1 MTRTTPGFRRD
12 PRRAP
17 SSARGTAVVIGSGMG
32 GLLAARVLLDHFD
45 RVTLLDRDR
54 FPESPTHRSGVP
66 QSHHAHGL
74 LLRGREII
82 EELFPGIEEDLRAA
96 GATVERDRVPF
107 QVVSPFGPLPLTPI
121 NDEFGVYSRFLLEWQ
136 VRERLVAHSRLRLL
150 GGTEVVG
157 LDTGGPA
164 ARPGSARVTGVR
176 VRHRG
181 ADIGATSVL
190 AADLVVDASG
200 RRSKAPD
207 WLRELG
213 YGEVAEETITSG
225 IGYASR
231 FYAKPDGFPGDW
243 SGIVVNGRAPDNPR
257 SGLVLGIEK
266 DQWHVTLGGFAGA
279 APPTDEA
286 GFLQWARDLPDPTVY
301 ECIRIARP
309 LTPIRGHRTLTNRLR
324 HFERLTRWPPGFVV
338 TADAVCAFNPIY
350 GQGMTVAAT
359 DALVLGECLR
369 DHTDP
374 PRGGVRTRPGFE
386 REFQRRLAKNVATAW
401 MVASSEDLRWPG
413 IALHGA
419 RPRRGGKAARRWIDL
434 VLRAAVADPYLS
446 ERYFNLI
453 MMMASP
459 ATMFGPRVLAHVARA
474 AITGGLGVP
483 SREFGLTDASLA
495 TVRALPDAHPVAG
508 GGSAAPGHQGAV
520 T

>member
-1 MTRTTPGFRRD
+1 
-12 PRRAP
+12 
-17 SSARGTAVVIGSGMG
+17 MG

-54 FPESPTHRSGVP
+54 FPESPAHRSGAP
-66 QSHHAHGL
+66 QSYHAHGL

-82 EELFPGIEEDLRAA
+82 EALFPGIEEDLRAA

-107 QVVSPFGPLPLTPI
+107 QVVSPFGPLPLMSI
-121 NDEFGVYSRFLLEWQ
+121 DYEFGVYSRFLLEWQ
-136 VRERLVAHSRLRLL
+136 IRERLAAHSRLRLL

-164 ARPGSARVTGVR
+164 ARPGSDRVTGVR
-176 VRHRG
+176 TRHRG
-181 ADIGATSVL
+181 ADIGAISVL

-266 DQWHVTLGGFAGA
+266 DQWHVTLGGSAGA

-286 GFLQWARDLPDPTVY
+286 GFLRWARDLPDPTVY

-324 HFERLTRWPPGFVV
+324 HFERLARWPSGFVV

-359 DALVLGECLR
+359 DALVLDECLR
-369 DHTDP
+369 DHADP
-374 PRGGVRTRPGFE
+374 PRGDVRPHPARTRPGFE

-413 IALHGA
+413 TALHGA
-419 RPRRGGKAARRWIDL
+419 RPRRSGKAARRWIDL
-434 VLRAAVADPYLS
+434 VLRAAVADPHLA

-453 MMMASP
+453 MMMAPP
-459 ATMFGPRVLAHVARA
+459 ATLFGPRVLAHVART
-474 AITGGLGVP
+474 AIAGRLGVP

-495 TVRALPDAHPVAG
+495 AVRAFPDARPEPG
-508 GGSAAPGHQGAV
+508 DGPAAPGPKAPGQHRAV

>member
-1 MTRTTPGFRRD
+1 MTRTTPGSRRD
-12 PRRAP
+12 PHRTTPA
-17 SSARGTAVVIGSGMG
+17 ARGDAVVIGSGMG

-54 FPESPTHRSGVP
+54 FPESPAHRAGTP

-82 EELFPGIEEDLRAA
+82 EELFPGIEEELRAA

-121 NDEFGVYSRFLLEWQ
+121 DYEFGVYSRFLLEWQ
-136 VRERLVAHSRLRLL
+136 IRERLAAHSRLRLL
-150 GGTEVVG
+150 EGAEVVG

-164 ARPGSARVTGVR
+164 AGPVTGVR
-176 VRHRG
+176 MRSRG
-181 ADIGATSVL
+181 GDIDAVSVL

-243 SGIVVNGRAPDNPR
+243 SGIVINGRAPDNPR
-257 SGLVLGIEK
+257 CGLVLGIEK
-266 DQWHVTLGGFAGA
+266 DQWHVTLGGIAGA

-286 GFLQWARDLPDPTVY
+286 GFLRWARDLPDPTVY

-309 LTPIRGHRTLTNRLR
+309 LSPVRGHRLLTNRLR
-324 HFERLTRWPPGFVV
+324 HFERLDRWPSGFVV

-359 DALVLGECLR
+359 DALVLDECLR
-369 DHTDP
+369 DHADP
-374 PRGGVRTRPGFE
+374 SPGGVRLHPTRTRPGFE

-401 MVASSEDLRWPG
+401 MVAGSEDLRWPE
-413 IALHGA
+413 ITLHGA
-419 RPRRGGKAARRWIDL
+419 RPQRGAKTARRWIDL
-434 VLRAAVADPYLS
+434 VLRAAVADPYLA

-453 MMMASP
+453 MMMAPP
-459 ATMFGPRVLAHVARA
+459 ATMFGPRVLARVVRA
-474 AITGGLGVP
+474 AVTGRLGVP
-483 SREFGLTDASLA
+483 SQEFGLTDASLA
-495 TVRALPDAHPVAG
+495 AVRALPDG
-508 GGSAAPGHQGAV
+508 GGEQARVSGAV

>member
-1 MTRTTPGFRRD
+1 M
-12 PRRAP
+12 
-17 SSARGTAVVIGSGMG
+17 VIGGGMG

-45 RVTLLDRDR
+45 RVTVLDRDR

-74 LLRGREII
+74 LLRGREIV
-82 EELFPGIEEDLRAA
+82 EKLFPGIEEDLRAA
-96 GATVERDRVPF
+96 GATVECDRVPF
-107 QVVSPFGPLPLTPI
+107 QVVSPFGPLPLKPV
-121 NDEFGVYSRFLLEWQ
+121 NAEFTVHSRFLLEWQ
-136 VRERLVAHSRLRLL
+136 IRERLAAHSRLRLL
-150 GGTEVVG
+150 GGTEAVG

-164 ARPGSARVTGVR
+164 ARPGSGRVTGVR

-181 ADIGATSVL
+181 AGVGATSVL

-200 RRSKAPD
+200 RGSKAPD

-243 SGIVVNGRAPDNPR
+243 SGIVINGRAPDNPR

-286 GFLQWARDLPDPTVY
+286 GFLRWARDLPDPTVY
-301 ECIRIARP
+301 ECVRIARP
-309 LTPIRGHRTLTNRLR
+309 LTPIRGHRTLVNRLR
-324 HFERLTRWPPGFVV
+324 HFERLAGWPSGFVT

-359 DALVLGECLR
+359 DALVLDACLR
-369 DHTDP
+369 DHADP
-374 PRGGVRTRPGFE
+374 SRGGVRPGFE

-401 MVASSEDLRWPG
+401 MVAGSEDLRWPG

-419 RPRRGGKAARRWIDL
+419 RPRRGGRAVRRWIDL

-446 ERYFNLI
+446 ERYFDLI

-459 ATMFGPRVLAHVARA
+459 ATLFGPRVPVRVARA
-474 AITGGLGVP
+474 ALAGRLGVP
-483 SREFGLTDASLA
+483 SQEFGLTDASLA
-495 TVRALPDAHPVAG
+495 AVRALPDAHPETG
-508 GGSAAPGHQGAV
+508 GGPTPGPVVPGQHGAV

>member
-1 MTRTTPGFRRD
+1 M
-12 PRRAP
+12 
-17 SSARGTAVVIGSGMG
+17 VIGSGIG

-45 RVTLLDRDR
+45 RVGLLDRDR
-54 FPESPTHRSGVP
+54 FPETPAHRSGVP

-82 EELFPGIEEDLRAA
+82 EGLFPGIEEDLRAA

-107 QVVSPFGPLPLTPI
+107 QVVSPFGPLPLPPL
-121 NDEFGVYSRFLLEWQ
+121 DAEFSVYSRFLLEWQ
-136 VRERLVAHSRLRLL
+136 IRERLAAHPRLRLL
-150 GGTEVVG
+150 EGTEVVG
-157 LDTGGPA
+157 LA
-164 ARPGSARVTGVR
+164 ARPGSERVTGVR

-181 ADIGATSVL
+181 ADIDAVSVL

-200 RRSKAPD
+200 RRSKTPD

-231 FYAKPDGFPGDW
+231 FYAKPDGFPGEW
-243 SGIVVNGRAPDNPR
+243 SGIVVNGRAPGNPR

-309 LTPIRGHRTLTNRLR
+309 LTPIRGYRTPVNRLR
-324 HFERLTRWPPGFVV
+324 HFERQTRWPAGFVA

-359 DALVLGECLR
+359 DALVLDECLR
-369 DHTDP
+369 DHADP
-374 PRGGVRTRPGFE
+374 PRGGVRPGFE
-386 REFQRRLAKNVATAW
+386 REFQRRLAKNVAAAW
-401 MVASSEDLRWPG
+401 TVAGGEDLRWPG

-419 RPRRGGKAARRWIDL
+419 RPRRGGKAVRRWIDL

-446 ERYFNLI
+446 GRYFDLI
-453 MMMASP
+453 MMMAPP
-459 ATMFGPRVLAHVARA
+459 ATMLGPRVLTHVARA
-474 AITGGLGVP
+474 AITGRLGVP
-483 SREFGLTDASLA
+483 GREFGLTDAALA
-495 TVRALPDAHPVAG
+495 AVRAFPDAGDMSARAG
-508 GGSAAPGHQGAV
+508 
-520 T
+520 

>member
-1 MTRTTPGFRRD
+1 MARTT
-12 PRRAP
+12 
-17 SSARGTAVVIGSGMG
+17 RGRAVVIGSGMG

-45 RVTLLDRDR
+45 RVTVLDRDR
-54 FPESPTHRSGVP
+54 FPETPGHRAGVP
-66 QSHHAHGL
+66 QSYHAHGL

-82 EELFPGIEEDLRAA
+82 EELFPGIERDLRAA

-107 QVVSPFGPLPLTPI
+107 QVVSPFGPLPLAPL
-121 NDEFGVYSRFLLEWQ
+121 DFEFGVYSRFLLEWQ
-136 VRERLVAHSRLRLL
+136 VRERLAAHPRLRLL

-157 LDTGGPA
+157 LDTGGPQA
-164 ARPGSARVTGVR
+164 GPGSARVTGVR
-176 VRHRG
+176 VRPRG
-181 ADIGATSVL
+181 ATPGATTSVL

-231 FYAKPDGFPGDW
+231 FYARPEGFPGDW
-243 SGIVVNGRAPDNPR
+243 SGVVINGRAPDNPR

-266 DQWHVTLGGFAGA
+266 DQWHVTLGGYAGA

-301 ECIRIARP
+301 ECIRVARP
-309 LTPIRGHRTLTNRLR
+309 LTPVRGHRTLVNRLR
-324 HFERLTRWPPGFVV
+324 HFERLTGWPPGFVA

-359 DALVLGECLR
+359 DALVLGACLR
-369 DHTDP
+369 DYADP
-374 PRGGVRTRPGFE
+374 PRGGVRPDVVRTRPGFE
-386 REFQRRLAKNVATAW
+386 REFQRRLARNVATAW

-419 RPRRGGKAARRWIDL
+419 RPRRGAKAARRWIDL
-434 VLRAAVADPYLS
+434 VLRAAVGDPYLS
-446 ERYFNLI
+446 ARYFDLI
-453 MMMASP
+453 MMMAPP
-459 ATMFGPRVLAHVARA
+459 ATLFGPGVVARVVRA
-474 AITGGLGVP
+474 AATGRLGVP
-483 SREFGLTDASLA
+483 RQEFGLTDASLA
-495 TVRALPDAHPVAG
+495 ALRALPDALPLADG
-508 GGSAAPGHQGAV
+508 GAEEPGVPGVPGQRGAV

>member
-1 MTRTTPGFRRD
+1 M
-12 PRRAP
+12 
-17 SSARGTAVVIGSGMG
+17 VIGSGMG
-32 GLLAARVLLDHFD
+32 GQLAARVLLDHFD
-45 RVTLLDRDR
+45 RVTLVDRDR
-54 FPESPTHRSGVP
+54 FPESPAHRPGAP
-66 QSHHAHGL
+66 QSYHAHGL

-96 GATVERDRVPF
+96 GATVERGRVPF

-121 NDEFGVYSRFLLEWQ
+121 DDEFVVYSRFLLEWQ
-136 VRERLVAHSRLRLL
+136 IRERLAAHSRLRLL

-164 ARPGSARVTGVR
+164 GRPGSGRVTGVR

-181 ADIGATSVL
+181 AHVGAAFVL

-213 YGEVAEETITSG
+213 CGEVVEETITSG

-231 FYAKPDGFPGDW
+231 FYAKPEGFPGEW

-286 GFLQWARDLPDPTVY
+286 GFLQWARDLPDPTIY

-309 LTPIRGHRTLTNRLR
+309 LTPIRGHRTPTNRLR
-324 HFERLTRWPPGFVV
+324 RFERLTRWPPGFVA

-369 DHTDP
+369 DYADP
-374 PRGGVRTRPGFE
+374 PRRGVRPRPARTRPGFE

-401 MVASSEDLRWPG
+401 MVAGGEDLRWPD
-413 IALHGA
+413 IALRGA
-419 RPRRGGKAARRWIDL
+419 RPRRGGEAARRWIDL

-446 ERYFNLI
+446 GRYFDLI

-474 AITGGLGVP
+474 AIAGRLGVP
-483 SREFGLTDASLA
+483 GREFGLTDASLA
-495 TVRALPDAHPVAG
+495 AVRALPDAHPEAG
-508 GGSAAPGHQGAV
+508 GGPAAPGRRGAV